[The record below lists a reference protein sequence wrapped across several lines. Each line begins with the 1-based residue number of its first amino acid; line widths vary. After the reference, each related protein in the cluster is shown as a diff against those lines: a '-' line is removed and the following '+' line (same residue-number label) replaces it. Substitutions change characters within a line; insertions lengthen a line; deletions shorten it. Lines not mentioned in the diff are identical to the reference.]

1 MGRTSFVQSSTG
13 RVWPSSSSRCTARD
27 RSVNELGDAGV
38 RSFFVCPRDRSAL
51 RWRADATV
59 CARGHPY
66 PVVHGVPVLLGDLD
80 PTGFGTETI
89 RGVRERRFDAQPPPL
104 PGRVDRVVEEAIA
117 GTNGSLYRHL
127 TGRLPRYPIPEIR
140 LPPGRGGLLLDV
152 GGGWGRWSIAAAR
165 AGYRTILVDPQLKLV
180 LAAVRVARYLDV
192 EVTAVCGD
200 ATALPFDDDAFDV
213 AFSYSVLQHFGKPV
227 ARAALGEMRRVVRRE
242 GTVLVQL
249 ANRWGG
255 RQLMNQLFQALGTRD
270 TGPFRVRYWS
280 LDEMRTTF
288 EAHLGPSEVE
298 VDGFFSLNVQPADL
312 DLMPGRYRLLIR
324 TSEWLRRASEAA
336 PALRHVADS
345 LYVRSS
351 VGKRS
356 DRLPPAAA

>member
-1 MGRTSFVQSSTG
+1 
-13 RVWPSSSSRCTARD
+13 
-27 RSVNELGDAGV
+27 VNELGDAGV

-51 RWRADATV
+51 RWKADAAV
-59 CARGHPY
+59 CARGHRY

-80 PTGFGTETI
+80 PTGFATETI
-89 RGVRERRFDAQPPPL
+89 RGVRERRFDVQPPPL
-104 PGRVDRVVEEAIA
+104 PGRVDPVVEEAIVR
-117 GTNGSLYRHL
+117 TNGNLYRHL
-127 TGRLPRYPIPEIR
+127 AGRLPRYPIPEIR
-140 LPPGRGGLLLDV
+140 LPPGRGSLLLDV

-165 AGYRTILVDPQLKLV
+165 AGYRTVLVDPQLELV
-180 LAAVRVARYLDV
+180 VAAVRVARQLDV

-200 ATALPFDDDAFDV
+200 ATALPFSDDAFAV
-213 AFSYSVLQHFGKPV
+213 AFSYSVLQHFGKSV
-227 ARAALGEMRRVVRRE
+227 ARAALGEMRRVVRPE

-255 RQLMNQLFQALGTRD
+255 RQLMTQLLQALGGRN
-270 TGPFRVRYWS
+270 TGPFRVRHWGPE
-280 LDEMRTTF
+280 EMLTTF
-288 EAHLGPSEVE
+288 EAHVGPSEVE

-312 DLMPGRYRLLIR
+312 DLMPDRYRLLIR
-324 TSEWLRRASEAA
+324 TSEWLRRWSEDM

-356 DRLPPAAA
+356 HRLPPAAA